1 LEDYDRKWCFGN
13 VGVSWKVDDIAVCG
27 TLRGPVDEKARSA
40 IVFVA
45 GSGPADHGWCSP
57 LLPGKNG
64 SASFVCP
71 GLVPKV
77 DGAKLRWPDEA
88 KNEWIRIF
96 GGGPP
101 AKPTCDDRGI
111 TG

>member
-13 VGVSWKVDDIAVCG
+13 VGVSWKVDDIAVYG

-64 SASFVCP
+64 SVSFVCP

-77 DGAKLRWPDEA
+77 DGAKLKGSDEA
-88 KNEWIRIF
+88 RMEWIRIF
-96 GGGPP
+96 GGEPP
-101 AKPTCDDRGI
+101 TQPACDDRDLG
-111 TG
+111 

>member
-13 VGVSWKVDDIAVCG
+13 VGVSWKVDDIAVYG
-27 TLRGPVDEKARSA
+27 TLRGPVDEKACSA

-77 DGAKLRWPDEA
+77 DGAKLKGSDEA
-88 KNEWIRIF
+88 RMEWIRIF
-96 GGGPP
+96 GGEPP
-101 AKPTCDDRGI
+101 TQPACDDRDLG
-111 TG
+111 